1 MKGYGQGVL
10 TERVEGG
17 IQQADFTS
25 SVYLTASGYALMEA
39 EELAMWF
46 NLLTPPLD
54 LHPQACP
61 PKVAHSPK
69 LGQLLSLQVLT
80 WPLVAG

>member
-1 MKGYGQGVL
+1 MKGYGPGVL

-54 LHPQACP
+54 LHPHKPVPQ
-61 PKVAHSPK
+61 K
-69 LGQLLSLQVLT
+69 LHIIQSWGSC
-80 WPLVAG
+80 

>member
-1 MKGYGQGVL
+1 
-10 TERVEGG
+10 
-17 IQQADFTS
+17 
-25 SVYLTASGYALMEA
+25 MEA